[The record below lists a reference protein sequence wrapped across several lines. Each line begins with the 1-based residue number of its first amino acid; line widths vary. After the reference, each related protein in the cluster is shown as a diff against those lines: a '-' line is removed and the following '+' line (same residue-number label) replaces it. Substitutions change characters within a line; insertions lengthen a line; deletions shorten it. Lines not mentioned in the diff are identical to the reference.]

1 MDRRG
6 SMRLFLYIDKGNE
19 VQKNKEVY
27 LKMPRN
33 LSANS
38 SLQSILL
45 KHQLALERAI
55 RQLAQAVGNRAPERE
70 EIAGFFQD
78 LIDGGWDAYEEAT
91 AHESEELRKEDREI
105 LQIQGQIRKMLDG
118 EKQVLFD
125 RYEDLLNCRMT
136 SELDQA
142 YLTGYQTAIRF
153 LLMGILPTN
162 TIVLPAPSLVYRSA
176 GIELTASCSSGD
188 KELYHSSHSR
198 VSSLKSDLLNN
209 CP

>member
-1 MDRRG
+1 MDRSG
-6 SMRLFLYIDKGNE
+6 SMRLFLYIDKGSE

-55 RQLAQAVGNRAPERE
+55 RQLAQAVGNRPPERE
-70 EIAGFFQD
+70 EIADFFQD

-142 YLTGYQTAIRF
+142 YLVGYQTAIRL
-153 LLMGILPTN
+153 LLMGILPADT
-162 TIVLPAPSLVYRSA
+162 
-176 GIELTASCSSGD
+176 
-188 KELYHSSHSR
+188 
-198 VSSLKSDLLNN
+198 LLARNARHE
-209 CP
+209 PEEEEEKT

>member
-1 MDRRG
+1 
-6 SMRLFLYIDKGNE
+6 MRLFLYIDKGSE

-33 LSANS
+33 MSANS

-45 KHQLALERAI
+45 KHQLALEQAI
-55 RQLAQAVGNRAPERE
+55 LQLAQAVGNRPPERE

-162 TIVLPAPSLVYRSA
+162 TMLARYSRNISER
-176 GIELTASCSSGD
+176 GD
-188 KELYHSSHSR
+188 EKNET
-198 VSSLKSDLLNN
+198 
-209 CP
+209 

>member
-1 MDRRG
+1 
-6 SMRLFLYIDKGNE
+6 
-19 VQKNKEVY
+19 
-27 LKMPRN
+27 MPRN

-38 SLQSILL
+38 SLQSILM

-55 RQLAQAVGNRAPERE
+55 RQLAQAVGNRPPERE

-91 AHESEELRKEDREI
+91 VHESEELRKEDREI

-162 TIVLPAPSLVYRSA
+162 TMLARYHGCHALAQCGSGSAILPQP
-176 GIELTASCSSGD
+176 GD
-188 KELYHSSHSR
+188 GSNPNVKRHHQPGKR
-198 VSSLKSDLLNN
+198 HVRHQN
-209 CP
+209 